1 MSQLTQSF
9 SSRNAIL
16 AFITRPLAPPPPLP
30 AGARLRCP
38 QAAAMSRAMAM
49 TALIDKLT
57 SRPFVYFEMFHP
69 IPRERRRQRLTRY
82 GNAVVSGCGAR
93 ALAAEPRTGSASQS
107 GLGDSDATRLLCPD
121 CGSRRPARQPRIAR
135 NWNFESSSLQQRD
148 AMGRAARMAISSL
161 TSIDGVPRCLSR
173 TI

>member
-1 MSQLTQSF
+1 MSQLTQPF

-16 AFITRPLAPPPPLP
+16 AFITRPLAPPPPPP

-93 ALAAEPRTGSASQS
+93 ALAAGPRTGSAPGGPS
-107 GLGDSDATRLLCPD
+107 ATPL
-121 CGSRRPARQPRIAR
+121 RIT
-135 NWNFESSSLQQRD
+135 
-148 AMGRAARMAISSL
+148 RAARFCTTLRSSPCCSAFAIRLNCDAASATRAPS
-161 TSIDGVPRCLSR
+161 GHRR
-173 TI
+173 GGRATIGYHG